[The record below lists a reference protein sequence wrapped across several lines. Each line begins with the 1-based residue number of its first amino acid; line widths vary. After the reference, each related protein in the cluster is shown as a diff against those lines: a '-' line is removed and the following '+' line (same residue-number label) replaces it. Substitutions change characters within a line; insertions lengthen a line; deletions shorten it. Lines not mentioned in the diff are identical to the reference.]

1 MLNTTEIDERIEK
14 CEKILKE
21 NPQSQVFAALAD
33 ALRKKGELD
42 HAFRVSRQ
50 GLRLHPGYAPGRLV
64 MARISFDR
72 RMYDWAEQEL
82 KEAIDLDGRTRS
94 TDLLEIEILTE
105 RGFFSKAKVIL
116 DKLKSSDPTNEFYR
130 LLEGRI
136 AAGKAEKK
144 AKLAETEEFYRAKS
158 RENKAEA
165 FDSIVDSGWTDEP
178 ITHDV
183 ALKLIS
189 DFPNIE
195 GAFFTTLDGM
205 VDQTQV
211 PDGFDVDAHSAS
223 FTDICRFITAAIG
236 AIGLEECSEVLV
248 ETDNRKFILIL
259 LGDRILVASCR
270 SDVNL
275 GSLKLKL
282 AKITESLRKE

>member
-1 MLNTTEIDERIEK
+1 MLNITEIDERIEK

-50 GLRLHPGYAPGRLV
+50 GLRLHPNYAPGRLV

-94 TDLLEIEILTE
+94 TDLLEIEILIE
-105 RGFFSKAKVIL
+105 RGFFSKAQVIL
-116 DKLKSSDPTNEFYR
+116 DKLRRSDPTNEFYR
-130 LLEGRI
+130 SLEERI
-136 AAGKAEKK
+136 AMGKAYKK

-158 RENKAEA
+158 REKKADA
-165 FDSIVDSGWTDEP
+165 FDSLAGSEWIDKP
-178 ITHDV
+178 ITYDV

-205 VDQTQV
+205 VDQMQV

-223 FTDICRFITAAIG
+223 LTEICRFISPAVG
-236 AIGLEECSEVLV
+236 AIGLENCIEVLV
-248 ETDNRKFILIL
+248 ETETRKFILIL
-259 LGDRILVASCR
+259 LGDRILVASCQ

>member
-50 GLRLHPGYAPGRLV
+50 GLRLHPDYAPGRLV
-64 MARISFDR
+64 MAKISFDR

-94 TDLLEIEILTE
+94 TDLLEIEILIQS
-105 RGFFSKAKVIL
+105 GFYSKAKVIL
-116 DKLKSSDPTNEFYR
+116 DKLRSSDPTNEFYR
-130 LLEGRI
+130 SLEERI

-158 RENKAEA
+158 REKKADA
-165 FDSIVDSGWTDEP
+165 FDSLVDSGWIGEP
-178 ITHDV
+178 ITYDV

-189 DFPNIE
+189 NFPNIE
-195 GAFFTTLDGM
+195 GAFFTSLDGM

-211 PDGFDVDAHSAS
+211 PDGFDVDAYSAS
-223 FTDICRFITAAIG
+223 LTEICRFITPAVG
-236 AIGLEECSEVLV
+236 AIGLENCIEVLV
-248 ETDNRKFILIL
+248 ETENRKFILIL

>member
-14 CEKILKE
+14 CERILKE

-50 GLRLHPGYAPGRLV
+50 GLRLHPDYAPGRLV
-64 MARISFDR
+64 MARINFDR
-72 RMYDWAEQEL
+72 RMYDWAEREL
-82 KEAIDLDGRTRS
+82 KEAISLDGRTRS
-94 TDLLEIEILTE
+94 TDLLEIEILIE

-116 DKLKSSDPTNEFYR
+116 DKLGSSDPTNELYR
-130 LLEGRI
+130 SLEERI

-158 RENKAEA
+158 REMKADA
-165 FDSIVDSGWTDEP
+165 FDSLVDSGWTDEP
-178 ITHDV
+178 MTHDV
-183 ALKLIS
+183 ALRLIS

-195 GAFFTTLDGM
+195 GAFLTTLDGM
-205 VDQTQV
+205 VDQAQV
-211 PDGFDVDAHSAS
+211 PDGFDADAHSAS
-223 FTDICRFITAAIG
+223 LAEICRFIGPAVG
-236 AIGLEECSEVLV
+236 AIGLEGCIEVLV
-248 ETDNRKFILIL
+248 ETETRKFILIL

-270 SDVNL
+270 FDVNL
-275 GSLKLKL
+275 GSLKIKL

>member
-33 ALRKKGELD
+33 ALRKKGKLD
-42 HAFRVSRQ
+42 HAFRVNRQ
-50 GLRLHPGYAPGRLV
+50 GLRSHPNYAPGRLV

-82 KEAIDLDGRTRS
+82 KEAINLDGRTRS
-94 TDLLEIEILTE
+94 TDLLEIEILIE

-116 DKLKSSDPTNEFYR
+116 DKLKSSEPTNEFYR
-130 LLEGRI
+130 SLEERI

-144 AKLAETEEFYRAKS
+144 ARLAETEEFYQAKS
-158 RENKAEA
+158 REEKDDP
-165 FDSIVDSGWTDEP
+165 FDSFADSGWTDEP
-178 ITHDV
+178 ITYDV
-183 ALKLIS
+183 ALRLIS

-211 PDGFDVDAHSAS
+211 PGGFDVDTHSAS
-223 FTDICRFITAAIG
+223 LTEICRFITPAVG
-236 AIGLEECSEVLV
+236 AIGLKNCIEVLV
-248 ETDNRKFILIL
+248 ESETRKFVLIL
-259 LGDRILVASCR
+259 LGDRILIASCR
-270 SDVNL
+270 SNVNL
-275 GSLKLKL
+275 GSMKLKL
-282 AKITESLRKE
+282 AKIIESLRKE